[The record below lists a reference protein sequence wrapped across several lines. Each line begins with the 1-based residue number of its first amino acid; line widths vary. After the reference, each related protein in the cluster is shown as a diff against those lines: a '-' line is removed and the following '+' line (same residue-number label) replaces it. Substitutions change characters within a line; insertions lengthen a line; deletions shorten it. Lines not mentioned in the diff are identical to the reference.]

1 MNNSMYFEVKDGKKT
16 NDQNF
21 SMRIPDKDMDQSQQ
35 NHSAHNDAYRSK
47 LLSRAEQQEYN
58 DFQSDAV
65 INEQQNQ
72 RPYTRY
78 RSGNHDDAKKQLEL
92 VHQN

>member
-1 MNNSMYFEVKDGKKT
+1 MIDNSMRQLVDDSAQMDNSMNNSMYFEVKDGKKT

-58 DFQSDAV
+58 DF
-65 INEQQNQ
+65 
-72 RPYTRY
+72 
-78 RSGNHDDAKKQLEL
+78 
-92 VHQN
+92 